1 MSWEAFVR
9 DTIGTDQ
16 QKQAAEKAGID
27 QSAIS
32 RWLKTG
38 KPGTAESVAA
48 FARGYNRPVLEA
60 FVAAGFLTE
69 KEAKVRPAGRPD
81 FSQLTNDELLE
92 LVRARMGEGGE
103 HGGDTA
109 ATRSVSRLQVDHH
122 RTTDARLQMQHM
134 QTEAAREHIDDDWWA
149 QATTDIVEV
158 ADGTASRDAVLDVD
172 QDVEHEVN
180 QEVEHEVDA

>member
-16 QKQAAEKAGID
+16 QKQAADKAGID

-38 KPGTAESVAA
+38 TPGTAENVAA
-48 FARGYNRPVLEA
+48 FARGYKRPVLEA
-60 FVAAGFLTE
+60 FIAAGFLTE

-81 FSQLTNDELLE
+81 FSQLSNDELLE
-92 LVRARMGEGGE
+92 LVRARMEERGE

-109 ATRSVSRLQVDHH
+109 ATKAPGSGPDNNVSPLRTREDMQQLQ
-122 RTTDARLQMQHM
+122 TK
-134 QTEAAREHIDDDWWA
+134 AARHDDED
-149 QATTDIVEV
+149 
-158 ADGTASRDAVLDVD
+158 
-172 QDVEHEVN
+172 
-180 QEVEHEVDA
+180 

>member
-16 QKQAAEKAGID
+16 QKQAADRAGID

-38 KPGTAESVAA
+38 KPGTAENVAA
-48 FARGYNRPVLEA
+48 FARGYKRPVLEA
-60 FVAAGFLTE
+60 FVAAGFLTA

-81 FSQLTNDELLE
+81 FSQLSNDELLE
-92 LVRARMGEGGE
+92 LVRARMEERGE

-109 ATRSVSRLQVDHH
+109 ATNAPGSGPDNVTTI
-122 RTTDARLQMQHM
+122 RTREDMQ
-134 QTEAAREHIDDDWWA
+134 QLDDEAAWPETDD
-149 QATTDIVEV
+149 
-158 ADGTASRDAVLDVD
+158 
-172 QDVEHEVN
+172 
-180 QEVEHEVDA
+180 